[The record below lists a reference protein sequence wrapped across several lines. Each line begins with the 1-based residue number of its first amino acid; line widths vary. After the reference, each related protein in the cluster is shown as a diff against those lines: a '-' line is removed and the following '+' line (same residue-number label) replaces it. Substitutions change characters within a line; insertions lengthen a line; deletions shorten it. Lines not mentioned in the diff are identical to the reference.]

1 MRKKWRDVCTHLVF
15 IWPLFSALLPC
26 CWKKW
31 MESWRDKKK
40 WAWCLR
46 NRSGGK
52 EGRHWMPAWRW
63 DTRSTTVRKRFIRKD
78 IGYTECSFF
87 FHQKMLEEMEEA
99 LGVWQALLLPLSSD
113 PELEVQVK
121 CFQKALK
128 GTKITQDILRV
139 CGIYLHLHQFDH
151 VFPPAALSLF
161 FFSSSWRWFSQHLHS
176 CPCQTCSVL
185 WRGWVSRTKTSW
197 DFCSAVLLNWEEGRN
212 HRDIQ
217 FWS

>member
-151 VFPPAALSLF
+151 VFPPVALSLF
-161 FFSSSWRWFSQHLHS
+161 FFLLPEGGSLSISTPVPAR
-176 CPCQTCSVL
+176 PAV
-185 WRGWVSRTKTSW
+185 
-197 DFCSAVLLNWEEGRN
+197 FCGGDGSAGQRLPETSAV
-212 HRDIQ
+212 Q
-217 FWS
+217 CY